1 MIFTEWE
8 MQRRFLPGTG
18 IAKGEEGKFGKNLSN
33 GLENVTGA
41 IEVNFRDIGPYF
53 DQVQDRFS
61 HFASEIVWAPSGLC
75 CRVLRESDL

>member
-18 IAKGEEGKFGKNLSN
+18 IAKVVSAAHGEEGKFGKNLSN

-53 DQVQDRFS
+53 D
-61 HFASEIVWAPSGLC
+61 HFASEIVCSPSGLC
-75 CRVLRESDL
+75 CGVLRESDL